1 MIGSARILI
10 GPARILV
17 IAAAVATGAPQARA
31 GFVPVLVSP
40 TGTTQSNTFVY
51 NLNFTTSAT
60 LPEFLMAGN
69 FLTLYDF
76 GAGVTTPGQVVV
88 SPSITVTV
96 QPFGVTPP
104 GGLVNPTDTA
114 VNNITFTYNGPSL
127 ASDVT
132 FVATIN
138 TVGGPFFSTRV
149 GQYTAIDS
157 IALPGGNQQIG
168 AVRLPSATLV
178 PGGSPVLVPEP
189 SSVVL
194 FGLGGLAMVGAA
206 RRRPRRA

>member
-1 MIGSARILI
+1 MTGSPKILGI
-10 GPARILV
+10 AV
-17 IAAAVATGAPQARA
+17 AAAVAVAASASQVRA

-60 LPEFLMAGN
+60 LPEVLRAGD
-69 FLTLYDF
+69 FITLYDF
-76 GAGVTTPGQVVV
+76 DAGVTSAGQVV
-88 SPSITVTV
+88 PAGFTVTV

-114 VNNITFTYNGPSL
+114 VNNITFTWNGPSL
-127 ASDVT
+127 TSDTT
-132 FVATIN
+132 FVATIT

-168 AVRLPSATLV
+168 AVLLPSATLV
-178 PGGSPVLVPEP
+178 PGGDLIPEP

-194 FGLGGLAMVGAA
+194 LGLGGLAMVGAA
-206 RRRPRRA
+206 RRRARRA

>member
-1 MIGSARILI
+1 MIGSTRILI
-10 GPARILV
+10 GSARILV

-51 NLNFTTSAT
+51 NLNFTTSFAANEV
-60 LPEFLMAGN
+60 LRAGD
-69 FLTLYDF
+69 FITLYDF
-76 GAGVTTPGQVVV
+76 DAGVTSAGQVFAPAGI
-88 SPSITVTV
+88 SVTV

-127 ASDVT
+127 ATDTT
-132 FVATIN
+132 FVATIT

-168 AVRLPSATLV
+168 AVLLPSATLV
-178 PGGSPVLVPEP
+178 PGGSPIPEP

-194 FGLGGLAMVGAA
+194 LGLGGLAMVGAA
-206 RRRPRRA
+206 RRRARRA